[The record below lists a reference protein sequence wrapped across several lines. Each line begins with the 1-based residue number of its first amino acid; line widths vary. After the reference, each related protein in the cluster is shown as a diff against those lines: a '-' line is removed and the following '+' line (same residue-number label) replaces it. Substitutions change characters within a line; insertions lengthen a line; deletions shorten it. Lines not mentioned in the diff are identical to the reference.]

1 MEIHIG
7 KLVRQRLD
15 ENGHSVVWL
24 ARQLTCSRTNV
35 YKIFEKSHLDTLMLA
50 RISTILRYDFFALL
64 SDSLRKEESIQKPII
79 KK

>member
-7 KLVRQRLD
+7 QLVRKRLD

-35 YKIFEKSHLDTLMLA
+35 YKIFEKSHLDTEMLS
-50 RISTILRYDFFALL
+50 RISLVLHYDFFSLL
-64 SDSLRKEESIQKPII
+64 SEDVREKGNINEPN

>member
-35 YKIFEKSHLDTLMLA
+35 YKIFEKSHIDTQMLA
-50 RISTILRYDFFALL
+50 RISTVLHYDFLSLL
-64 SDSLRKEESIQKPII
+64 SDALRKEEGIQEPII

>member
-15 ENGHSVVWL
+15 ENGHTVVWL

-35 YKIFEKSHLDTLMLA
+35 YKIFEKSHLDTEMLA
-50 RISTILRYDFFALL
+50 RISVVLHYDFFSIL
-64 SDSLRKEESIQKPII
+64 SSSLRREENIQEPVTK
-79 KK
+79 

>member
-7 KLVRQRLD
+7 QLIRQRLD

-35 YKIFEKSHLDTLMLA
+35 YKIFEKSHLDTEMLA
-50 RISTILRYDFFALL
+50 RISVVLNYDFF
-64 SDSLRKEESIQKPII
+64 SIISNTLRQKERLCNELCG
-79 KK
+79 

>member
-7 KLVRQRLD
+7 QLIRKRLD

-35 YKIFEKSHLDTLMLA
+35 YKIFEKAHLDTEMLY
-50 RISTILRYDFFALL
+50 RISLVLHYDFFSLL
-64 SDSLRKEESIQKPII
+64 SDNVREKGNINEPF

>member
-7 KLVRQRLD
+7 QLVRKRLD

-35 YKIFEKSHLDTLMLA
+35 YKIFEKSHLDTEMLC
-50 RISTILRYDFFALL
+50 RISLVLHYDFFSLL
-64 SDSLRKEESIQKPII
+64 SEDVREKGNINEPN